1 MWLVDPQAYA
11 VDVDIDSDHFVSSA
25 EEKEAVH
32 QRAMRQRATGK
43 FEPSAR
49 GQATLG
55 TVHVNNVVIRNVTGR
70 ATTPG
75 VFKCN
80 DAPYNCMNNPG
91 AVHVSSIKVVVHLWR
106 SFPFAIQ
113 YKHNLICFFAY
124 TTGVRTLLLVCQ
136 L

>member
-80 DAPYNCMNNPG
+80 DAPYNCMNITLEDFHFTNYTDP
-91 AVHVSSIKVVVHLWR
+91 ACTWVD
-106 SFPFAIQ
+106 
-113 YKHNLICFFAY
+113 AY
-124 TTGVRTLLLVCQ
+124 GSGSNVEPASCMPPAYNDTSV
-136 L
+136 